1 MRALAVFAFVLGACE
16 AKVLTAMFDSDGVT
30 GYVQFLQPTVSSVRH
45 APCGGHAQAV
55 FAP

>member
-45 APCGGHAQAV
+45 APCGGRAQAV